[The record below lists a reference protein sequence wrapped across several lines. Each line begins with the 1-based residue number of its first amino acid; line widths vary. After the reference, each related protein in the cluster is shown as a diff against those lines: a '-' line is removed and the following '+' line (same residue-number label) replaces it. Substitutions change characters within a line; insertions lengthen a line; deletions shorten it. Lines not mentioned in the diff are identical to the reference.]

1 MFDIIKNSLFTGLGM
16 AVVAKDKLEK
26 ATKKLVEEGKL
37 SQEEAEKL
45 FHDLVTSGEG
55 QWRDIEDKIKKL
67 IQDAIAD
74 LDISSKSE
82 VEELRKRVEELEK
95 LVKKEQ

>member
-45 FHDLVTSGEG
+45 FHDLVTSGES